1 MMNKTY
7 SAVFLAC
14 LGLGLAGCND
24 SDDAQTI
31 TPPVVEEATPNN
43 IELVHLASYES
54 GIFGQSAAEIPAYD
68 AASKRLFVVN
78 AQKGMV
84 DVLIFY

>member
-14 LGLGLAGCND
+14 MGLGLAGCND

-31 TPPVVEEATPNN
+31 TSPPVVEEATPNS

-54 GIFGQSAAEIPAYD
+54 GIFGQVQLKSPPMMLRV
-68 AASKRLFVVN
+68 SVCSW
-78 AQKGMV
+78 
-84 DVLIFY
+84 

>member
-14 LGLGLAGCND
+14 MGLGLAGCND

-31 TPPVVEEATPNN
+31 TPPPVVEEATPRVLNWF
-43 IELVHLASYES
+43 ILQVMKS
-54 GIFGQSAAEIPAYD
+54 GYLDIVQLKSPPMMLRVSAC
-68 AASKRLFVVN
+68 SW
-78 AQKGMV
+78 
-84 DVLIFY
+84 

>member
-14 LGLGLAGCND
+14 MGLGLAGCND

-31 TPPVVEEATPNN
+31 TSPPVIDLEYDSTCINTYTR
-43 IELVHLASYES
+43 ELLT
-54 GIFGQSAAEIPAYD
+54 
-68 AASKRLFVVN
+68 
-78 AQKGMV
+78 
-84 DVLIFY
+84 